1 MCEVLAV
8 SPSAFYE
15 WVGEQ
20 EAEHT
25 RRDAALRLRIQQ
37 LFVRFHGRYGAPRI
51 HVELTRKAN
60 T

>member
-20 EAEHT
+20 EAEHR
-25 RRDAALRLRIQQ
+25 RRDAALRSRI
-37 LFVRFHGRYGAPRI
+37 
-51 HVELTRKAN
+51 
-60 T
+60 